1 MNETKTK
8 SIVFWQKEISLC
20 TPLWFCTIV
29 LLRMWWFMNILVWPC
44 LLIHLGE
51 SKYQFLLKPLKYN
64 LSRCT
69 LLFFKFYSNPCSFN
83 KRSFHPS
90 PMFRIYHIIAE
101 TTKISQAASFLY
113 KFEICKFA
121 TFGHWWSR
129 NFSPCKG
136 ESGVHRFFNFIFC
149 SHKSWTLPS
158 IHFG

>member
-1 MNETKTK
+1 MAKRDKPLHPPLILYN
-8 SIVFWQKEISLC
+8 SIIEDVMVHE
-20 TPLWFCTIV
+20 
-29 LLRMWWFMNILVWPC
+29 
-44 LLIHLGE
+44 HLGLTLSSNSSWRE
-51 SKYQFLLKPLKYN
+51 HISKIHQKASKKLNLLKPLKYN

-136 ESGVHRFFNFIFC
+136 ESGVHRFFNFHDILF
-149 SHKSWTLPS
+149 T
-158 IHFG
+158 